1 MIRRDRAA
9 RGRGARQGPDG
20 NGILAHVDSHL
31 QQDTATLTTVATP
44 DGRSVDVWLA
54 GPEGGPVVVVHHG
67 TPSHGKPDRTMQA
80 AAQAVFGVRLVCP
93 TRPGYAARRR
103 ARAGA
108 SPTSRTTSA
117 RRAGPPG
124 AERAATAGWSGG
136 GPHALAT
143 AAVLQGR
150 IVAVASVAE
159 VGPYG
164 ESDLDFLDGM
174 GQDNLDEFGAAIDGE
189 SPLRAYLDAARPAL
203 LEVTSEQ
210 LVGELGSLLPP
221 PDVRVLTGE
230 FGEDLAAGFRTSL
243 RPGVEGWLEDDLAFT
258 HPWGFELDQV
268 RVPAFVW
275 QGDQDLMVPVAHGR
289 WLASALPDAR
299 PHLLSG
305 EGHLS
310 ISSGKVGEVL
320 IEVTEPLRG

>member
-1 MIRRDRAA
+1 MIRKPAA

-80 AAQAVFGVRLVCP
+80 AAQAVGVRLVCP
-93 TRPGYAARRR
+93 TRPGYAGSTPRPGRSVADVADDVRVVLDHL
-103 ARAGA
+103 
-108 SPTSRTTSA
+108 
-117 RRAGPPG
+117 G

-150 IVAVASVAE
+150 IVAVASVAG

>member
-1 MIRRDRAA
+1 MIRKPAA
-9 RGRGARQGPDG
+9 RGRGARQGPHG
-20 NGILAHVDSHL
+20 EGILPHVDSDLH
-31 QQDTATLTTVATP
+31 QDTATLMTVAMP
-44 DGRSVDVWLA
+44 DGRSLDVWLA
-54 GPEGGPVVVVHHG
+54 GPEAGPVVVVHHG
-67 TPSHGKPDRTMQA
+67 TPSHGKPDRIMQA
-80 AAQAVFGVRLVCP
+80 AAQAVGVRLVCP
-93 TRPGYAARRR
+93 TRPGYAGSTPRPGRSVADVADDVRVVLDHLGTE
-103 ARAGA
+103 RAG
-108 SPTSRTTSA
+108 
-117 RRAGPPG
+117 
-124 AERAATAGWSGG
+124 TAGWSGG

-143 AAVLQGR
+143 AAALQGR
-150 IVAVASVAE
+150 IVAVASVAG

-189 SPLRAYLDAARPAL
+189 SPLRAYLKAARPAL
-203 LEVTSEQ
+203 LEVTPEQ
-210 LVGELGSLLPP
+210 LVGELASLLPP
-221 PDVRVLTGE
+221 PDVRVLSGE

-258 HPWGFELDQV
+258 RPWGFELDQV

-320 IEVTEPLRG
+320 TEVTEPLRG